1 MRISDWSSDVCS
13 SDVPW
18 YPAVDFG
25 GRRVHRAVRGR
36 GAQRGGHAVL
46 HQGSARAWQSLG
58 GCDSRGSADETSTRY
73 DDRARR
79 VAGLR
84 ADGAQRRRGFGGAA
98 PARNGGDR
106 RDHLIYHFDPARTA
120 GALPAGPWAQRE
132 DGRRGTRIT
141 TTGTE
146 PRSEEHTTELQ
157 SL

>member
-1 MRISDWSSDVCS
+1 MSECYAFFRCVFVSSIFFFFKQKTAYEMRISDWSSDVCS
-13 SDVPW
+13 SD
-18 YPAVDFG
+18 
-25 GRRVHRAVRGR
+25 
-36 GAQRGGHAVL
+36 
-46 HQGSARAWQSLG
+46 
-58 GCDSRGSADETSTRY
+58 
-73 DDRARR
+73 

-146 PRSEEHTTELQ
+146 HRHVRPYPARPEGDRRNH
-157 SL
+157 

>member
-1 MRISDWSSDVCS
+1 MCLFCCCVCFFSS
-13 SDVPW
+13 
-18 YPAVDFG
+18 
-25 GRRVHRAVRGR
+25 RRRHTRCALVTGVQTCA
-36 GAQRGGHAVL
+36 L
-46 HQGSARAWQSLG
+46 PIY
-58 GCDSRGSADETSTRY
+58 SRGSADETSTRY

-98 PARNGGDR
+98 PARTGGDR

-132 DGRRGTRIT
+132 AGRRGTRIT

-146 PRSEEHTTELQ
+146 PRHVKIGRAHVRTPVTNAPLVCRTLIE
-157 SL
+157 